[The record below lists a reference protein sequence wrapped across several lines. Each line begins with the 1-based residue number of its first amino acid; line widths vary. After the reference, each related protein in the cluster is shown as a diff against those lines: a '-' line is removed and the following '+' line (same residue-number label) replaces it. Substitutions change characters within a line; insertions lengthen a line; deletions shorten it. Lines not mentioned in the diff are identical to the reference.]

1 MALTAAELVAYLRMD
16 KTDFDSKLGSA
27 EKNMRTTSGKFRDW
41 AKDMGGAMAGTLTV
55 AGTAAGAL
63 AVAVGK
69 TGVEYNGMQQ
79 ASRAALDTIMGGAE
93 KANAQMDKLD
103 EFARNS
109 PFAKDVFINAQQQ
122 LLGFGVEA
130 DKVIPALE
138 SIQDSVAAVGGSNE
152 DIASI
157 TDTLSKMQGQGKL
170 TGETLNR
177 LGEYGIDAATILGE
191 QMGKTGEEI
200 RAMASKPGGIPVDK
214 VWDPLV
220 EGLTDRFGGAAA
232 NVKNTWA
239 GAIDRIKA
247 ATRDIGSEVAKP
259 LVDPKG
265 GGYAVT
271 WANQF
276 ADVLRA
282 VQRQVEPLTSLMEG
296 RFQGA
301 IGKVSEVLL
310 DARDAI
316 DSITVDDLNNGLET
330 LGRHA
335 PAIAGVG
342 TAITL
347 MASKNIPIIG
357 GLASALG
364 PIPGALIAAATASP
378 EARDALGQLFEAVA
392 PLGDTLLNLAGILS
406 DNFTTAIGIAADV
419 LGVGVSAV
427 KPLIDAF
434 TALPE
439 PVQNSVIWLGALV
452 ALRGKVEAFGV
463 LMGRTGRAVRDGSVV
478 AVDGVRG
485 IFDVFRGWR
494 GAFDQAY
501 SDTGRFRSGLF
512 EMAGQ
517 VGRDAKSGLRGV
529 FGGVM
534 SLLGGPW
541 GVALGAAG
549 IALTLWSQKNQEAKQ
564 RQEEFKASLDET
576 TGALTEQS
584 TALIYE
590 NVSANERAMDA
601 LEAYG
606 LTVQDVIPYI
616 EGQAGAEAELKS
628 RVEDLMKARW
638 EEQGLTEKEIERRF
652 EQAGGVEAVLGP
664 LEKYKEETREAT
676 EAKRDELD
684 AQQAAAESLDETERA
699 LDRYSE
705 QMAIV
710 NDETKT
716 GTDRARAL
724 KEAIDELSGVELSAD
739 EIRRQTETST
749 RNITEQLK
757 AYVDATNEQGEA
769 LVNLKEGQ
777 LAYNDEGDRLN
788 ELLVRHEE
796 LARESAIAA
805 YDKAGGDQN
814 AKEAAEAAADAYA
827 KQRDKLEEQ
836 MIQAG
841 FSREEVEKLTDK
853 LFAVPS
859 DVQYHLTDGGSIDV
873 QDAKLYSLAKRIDAT
888 PDKTITIDEPKS
900 PGIIQRLKALGYK
913 VDTLPDGK
921 IRITET
927 GSASV
932 ENTLDYLTKD
942 RTVDI
947 KYRPVIDGEIPFAPG
962 VKKTRRGGP
971 LAEALGLGGRH
982 AGGIDVHGMATGAI
996 TGNNVM
1002 NVAQMVKPGDIRF
1015 AGDRSDV
1022 DEAWI
1027 PLDGSK
1033 RSVAILLE
1041 AMRRMPGFTPEGMA
1055 SGSVTARVTPAT
1067 VDGVQAPDTSELTGA
1082 WVEAMD
1088 QLTGSTESAFT
1099 TMADDTATAHQAMTG
1114 TVSTA
1119 GKTMTADTRATM
1131 LAQQSA
1137 TLAGNRAM
1145 TADTR
1150 ATMLAQQS
1158 ATLAGNRAMT
1168 ADTKNAVLA
1177 QQSAT
1182 ITAHNVMSSDTAKT
1196 VASLVNSTVAGN
1208 RSMTADTRS
1217 QKGEQ
1222 SRVTSTAN
1230 RVMLDNTVR
1239 SLTTM
1244 RDTAGNRLAGMTRV
1258 TGQNM
1263 AIMRTTT
1270 ATQVAGMRER
1280 AGEEFTRMRDR
1291 GVATTAQLR
1300 DGVVNQMGS
1309 ARQPFTGK
1317 INDLIGV
1324 LRSFSNAISQA
1335 YGDMGVSMKKPV
1347 RLATGGVLPGYT
1359 PGRDVHSFTSPTGGR
1374 LELSGGESI
1383 MRPEVAR
1390 AMGRGWVDRVNTAAR
1405 GGGVTGV
1412 RRVLGDGVQ
1421 AFADG
1426 GIFETEFSADAKKIG
1441 QEYKGRLPVS
1451 PWRPIGEHVIQQV
1464 IDGFGDYLASL
1475 FDAVAGPGMV
1485 VTNGRTAK
1493 PTTGRV
1499 TSGYGPRWGGHHAGM
1514 DIAAGQGTPT
1524 FSYAAGVVRKTGPN
1538 IGPGRTGLGILIE
1551 HANRMHTYYGHNP
1564 IGGVRVRAGDKVL
1577 PGQRIGAQG
1586 TTGNVTGAHLH
1597 WEVHRKRAWGD
1608 VNPAKYWAT
1617 AGRGGNMTGTIPGS
1631 TGGTDFPAG
1640 SGSIKDQVRAVAARY
1655 GWGSGAQWRA
1665 VDQLLSRESGWNHRA
1680 ANPTSSAEGL
1690 FQKMTSIHGPV
1701 EPTAAG
1707 QAEWGF
1713 NYIKRTYGNP
1723 LSALAHH
1730 NRRGWYADGGVLP
1743 MRGYA
1748 DGTSSAVPGW
1758 AWVGERGPELLK
1770 FRGGETV
1777 KTAQQSARQQVSVQ
1791 GVLSERDADLLG
1803 RSIAKHMD
1811 GGVTFN
1817 APVTAGDTD
1826 RLAERL
1832 TALSRRRRVIMAR

>member
-1 MALTAAELVAYLRMD
+1 MAMTAAELVAYLRLD
-16 KTDFDSKLGSA
+16 KGDFDRELSSA
-27 EKNMRTTSGKFRDW
+27 ESSMRKSDGRFKDW
-41 AKDMGGAMAGTLTV
+41 TKGM
-55 AGTAAGAL
+55 GTAATQVVSAGAVSAGGLATSLL
-63 AVAVGK
+63 AVG
-69 TGVEYNGMQQ
+69 TSYNTLQQ
-79 ASRAALDTIMGGAE
+79 QSRAALETLTGSAE
-93 KANAQMDKLD
+93 SANAQMDKLD
-103 EFARNS
+103 EFAKNS
-109 PFAKDVFINAQQQ
+109 PFSKDVFIGAQQQ
-122 LLGFGVEA
+122 LLGFGMEA
-130 DKVIPALE
+130 EKVIPTLGA
-138 SIQDSVAAVGGSNE
+138 IQDSVAAVGGSNE
-152 DIASI
+152 SIAEIANILAVVQGTGKI
-157 TDTLSKMQGQGKL
+157 TA
-170 TGETLNR
+170 ETFNQ
-177 LGEYGIDAATILGE
+177 LGTRGVDAATIIGE
-191 QMGKTGEEI
+191 QMGKTGGEI
-200 RAMASKPGGIPVDK
+200 RESVTNGTLDAGEAVDA
-214 VWDPLV
+214 
-220 EGLTDRFGGAAA
+220 LTKGMTEKFGGAAA
-232 NVKNTWA
+232 NVKETMT
-239 GAIDRIKA
+239 GATDRIKA
-247 ATRDIGSEVAKP
+247 AFRDTGSALATP
-259 LVDPKG
+259 FVDPKG
-265 GGYAVT
+265 GGLAIK
-271 WANQF
+271 WANEF

-282 VQRQVEPLTSLMEG
+282 VEKQAGPVTDALMQRLAPALGQVSIFLQNAKADVERFDVTDLNRMLDKMGEYAPGIAAVATAIGSIALQATPIGRFATALAPVPTALTAAALASPEMMEALSGLWEAVQPLTS
-296 RFQGA
+296 
-301 IGKVSEVLL
+301 VLI
-310 DARDAI
+310 DA
-316 DSITVDDLNNGLET
+316 VELGLSSFT
-330 LGRHA
+330 SA
-335 PAIAGVG
+335 V
-342 TAITL
+342 
-347 MASKNIPIIG
+347 
-357 GLASALG
+357 GLAA
-364 PIPGALIAAATASP
+364 
-378 EARDALGQLFEAVA
+378 EAIELVTGL
-392 PLGDTLLNLAGILS
+392 
-406 DNFTTAIGIAADV
+406 
-419 LGVGVSAV
+419 V

-434 TALPE
+434 GALPT
-439 PVQNSVIWLGALV
+439 PLQQATVGAL
-452 ALRGKVEAFGV
+452 AFV
-463 LMGRTGRAVRDGSVV
+463 
-478 AVDGVRG
+478 GVRHKFG
-485 IFDVFRGWR
+485 DTFDRMTGGLKNVLEHLRPWG
-494 GAFDQAY
+494 
-501 SDTGRFRSGLF
+501 GRFEGAANDALSFKSKLGIVAS
-512 EMAGQ
+512 EVGQ
-517 VGRDAKSGLRGV
+517 SAKQGLRGAL
-529 FGGVM
+529 GGVV
-534 SLLGGPW
+534 SFLGGPW
-541 GVALGAAG
+541 G
-549 IALTLWSQKNQEAKQ
+549 IALTVATGALAMWLQKNQEAKQ
-564 RQEEFKASLDET
+564 RQEELKGSLDET
-576 TGALTEQS
+576 TGAFTAQTEALLLDRLESERYDGSKSSMIDGAKEFGISVGDLIGYLEGEEAATRRVNSAMDEYDEKNGVVVGAAGNAQRATEDYRFKLRELADETKNVVTEQ
-584 TALIYE
+584 E
-590 NVSANERAMDA
+590 ERAR
-601 LEAYG
+601 
-606 LTVQDVIPYI
+606 I
-616 EGQAGAEAELKS
+616 EQEL
-628 RVEDLMKARW
+628 VE
-638 EEQGLTEKEIERRF
+638 QT
-652 EQAGGVEAVLGP
+652 
-664 LEKYKEETREAT
+664 
-676 EAKRDELD
+676 
-684 AQQAAAESLDETERA
+684 DETERA

-716 GTDRARAL
+716 GSDRARAL

-859 DVQYHLTDGGSIDV
+859 EVRFHLSDGGSIDV
-873 QDAKLYSLAKRIDAT
+873 QDAKLYSLANSIDAT

-900 PGIIQRLKALGYK
+900 PGIIQRLKDLGYK
-913 VDTLPDGK
+913 VENLPDSRIK
-921 IRITET
+921 ITET

-932 ENTLDYLTKD
+932 EKTLNELAEP
-942 RTVDI
+942 RTV
-947 KYRPVIDGEIPFAPG
+947 EIRYKTVKEGTVPFAPG
-962 VKKTRRGGP
+962 VTKTPRYGG
-971 LAEALGLGGRH
+971 LLQEALGLGGRH
-982 AGGIDVHGMATGAI
+982 AGGIDVHGMATGGI

-1002 NVAQMVKPGDIRF
+1002 TVAQMVRPGDIRF

-1055 SGSVTARVTPAT
+1055 SGMVTARVTPAT
-1067 VDGVQAPDTSELTGA
+1067 VDDVQAPDTSELTGA

-1088 QLTGSTESAFT
+1088 HLTGSTESAFA

-1137 TLAGNRAM
+1137 TM
-1145 TADTR
+1145 
-1150 ATMLAQQS
+1150 S
-1158 ATLAGNRAMT
+1158 GNRAMT
-1168 ADTKNAVLA
+1168 ADTKTAVLA

-1196 VASLVNSTVAGN
+1196 MASLVNSTVAGN
-1208 RSMTADTRS
+1208 RSMTGDTRS

-1230 RVMLDNTVR
+1230 QAMLDNTVR

-1244 RDTAGNRLAGMTRV
+1244 RDTAGNRLAGMTSV

-1263 AIMRTTT
+1263 AVMRATTV
-1270 ATQVAGMRER
+1270 TQVAGMRER

-1291 GVATTAQLR
+1291 GVATTSQLR
-1300 DGVVNQMGS
+1300 EGVVNQMGL

-1317 INDLIGV
+1317 INNLIGV
-1324 LRSFSNAISQA
+1324 LRSFSDAISRA

-1374 LELSGGESI
+1374 LELSGGEAI
-1383 MRPEVAR
+1383 LRPEVTR
-1390 AMGRGWVDRVNTAAR
+1390 AMGRGWVDGVNATAR
-1405 GGGVTGV
+1405 GSGVAGV
-1412 RRVLGDGVQ
+1412 RRVLGDSRQ

-1426 GIFETEFSADAKKIG
+1426 GIFDTEFSADAKKIG

-1464 IDGFGDYLASL
+1464 IDGFGAYLASML
-1475 FDAVAGPGMV
+1475 DAGAGPGMV